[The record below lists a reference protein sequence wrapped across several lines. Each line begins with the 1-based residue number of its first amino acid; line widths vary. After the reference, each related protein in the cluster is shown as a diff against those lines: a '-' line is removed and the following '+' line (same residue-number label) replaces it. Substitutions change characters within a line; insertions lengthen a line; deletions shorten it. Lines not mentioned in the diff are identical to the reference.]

1 MLFNS
6 LEFLIYFP
14 VVVTVYFLIPHRLRW
29 VWLLGA
35 SYWFYM
41 AWKPVYALVLVA
53 ITIIDFVSG
62 ISIERATT
70 QRSKRLFLTLS
81 IVSNLSILFFFKYF
95 NFLNDTLR
103 ALVGLAGAPYPIPAL
118 DVILPIGIS
127 FHTFQS
133 LSYTIDVYLGR
144 KEPERHF
151 GIFALFVAFFPQLVA
166 GPIERA
172 TTLLPQFRERH
183 RFVEARVVSGLRL
196 MLWGFFKK
204 LVIADRLAVYVND
217 VYGSPESHEGGRLLL
232 ATYFFAVQ
240 IFCDFSGYTDI
251 ARGAARVMGYELVLN
266 FDRPY
271 HAASISEFWRRW
283 HISLSTWFRDYL
295 YIPLGGSRLGYRRHL
310 ANLMIVFLVSGLWH
324 GANWTFVVWGA
335 LHGSYMVA
343 SVVTSSAR
351 ERIASSLRL
360 DRAAG
365 LRRALGVA
373 ITFHLVLFAWIFF
386 RAPTF
391 ASAMAVV
398 TGIFGGVDLRIDS
411 LVLPGFD
418 RVELLLAAVSIVLL
432 EAVHLAQGRSSVEEW
447 LAALPWPCRWA
458 CYHFLVLAT
467 LFFGRFDEQEFIYFQ
482 F

>member
-6 LEFLIYFP
+6 LEFLVYFP
-14 VVVTVYFLIPHRLRW
+14 LVVAVYFLIPHRFRW
-29 VWLLGA
+29 LWLLGA

-41 AWKPVYALVLVA
+41 AWRPVYALVLVA
-53 ITIIDFVSG
+53 ITIVDFASG
-62 ISIERATT
+62 ILIDRATT
-70 QRSKRLFLTLS
+70 QRAKRGFLTLS
-81 IVSNLSILFFFKYF
+81 IASNLSILFFFKYF
-95 NFLNDTLR
+95 NFLNDSLR
-103 ALVGLAGAPYPIPAL
+103 SLVGAAYSIPAL

-144 KEPERHF
+144 KEPERHV

-183 RFVEARVVSGLRL
+183 AFVEARVASGLRL

-204 LVIADRLAVYVND
+204 LVVADRLALYVDEVYSKPD
-217 VYGSPESHEGGRLLL
+217 AHGGSQLLL
-232 ATYFFAVQ
+232 ATYFFAFQ

-271 HAASISEFWRRW
+271 HAASLSEFWRRW

-295 YIPLGGSRLGYRRHL
+295 YVPLGGSRHGRSRHL
-310 ANLMIVFLVSGLWH
+310 TNLMVVFLVSGLWH
-324 GANWTFVVWGA
+324 GANWTYVVWGG
-335 LHGSYMVA
+335 LHGLYLVT
-343 SVVTSSAR
+343 SVVTAGAR
-351 ERIASSLRL
+351 ERIASRFGL
-360 DRAAG
+360 DRAVA
-365 LRRALGVA
+365 LRRAVGVA

-386 RAPTF
+386 RAPTL
-391 ASAMAVV
+391 AAAGSVV
-398 TGIFGGVDLRIDS
+398 TGILGGIDLSVAS
-411 LVLPGFD
+411 LVLPSFD
-418 RVELLLAAVSIVLL
+418 RMELLLAAASLVLL
-432 EAVHLAQGRSSVEEW
+432 EVVHVAQRRSSVEGW
-447 LAALPWPCRWA
+447 FAGLPIPCRWA
-458 CYHFLVLAT
+458 VYHFLL
-467 LFFGRFDEQEFIYFQ
+467 LGILLFGRFDEQEFIYFQ